1 MMSPVPITRDLIL
14 LGGGHTHA
22 LVLRKWAMHP
32 LPGVQVTL
40 VNPGVKAPYT
50 GMLPG
55 FVAGHYE
62 RQDLDIDLVRLAR
75 AADARLIVD
84 RAVGIDAVAKTIQL
98 ADRPEIPYDIL
109 SIDIGISSH
118 IPEPAS
124 ELPAILPAKPLGPF
138 ADAWGA
144 LVERVERENLA
155 ASIAVIGAGVAG
167 IELALA
173 IAYRLRRLGRPAAR
187 IQLIE
192 ATDEPMREINR
203 AARRKLMA
211 ELDQAGISVLT
222 NSGLEN
228 IDANADFVIS
238 AAGASP
244 HDWLT
249 DTSLTLEDGFIVVD
263 EHLQSVNTPD
273 VFAAGDCAHLS
284 HAPRPKA
291 GVFAVRQAPALFQ
304 NLQAALSTGEARA
317 YRPQRDYLKLIS
329 TGRRS
334 AITDKWGIGLSG
346 PWIWTWKDRIDRAF
360 MKQFIDP
367 IEMPRPDLPEHVAQ
381 GVEPLFEAYQT
392 ACGACGAKISQS
404 ALTNGLNA
412 AGDGAAPLSLEDA
425 AIVETASGFEVFT
438 TDHLRA
444 FNADPF
450 MLAKVAAIHAL
461 GDIWAMGA
469 APKTVL
475 ANIILPPL
483 APEKQSAMLAEI
495 MQGANT
501 VFNACG
507 VSITGGHTSSG
518 AELTIGYSIVGAT
531 PTQPI
536 QQSGAQAGDVLV
548 LTKPIGTGV
557 LLAAEMQQSVDGDDY
572 RSALI
577 SMCRMQDKASQH
589 LSRWVSAMTDVTGF
603 GLAGHLL
610 NILDASGRS
619 AKLDLDCIPLLPG
632 AAHLSERGIRST
644 LYSANASQQARIE
657 GENDHRVDL
666 LFDPQTCGG
675 LLACI
680 PSEAW
685 SDCRAAFESAD
696 EPIWKIGSIADGPPL
711 IRLTSTRPN
720 LQ

>member
-22 LVLRKWAMHP
+22 LVLRKWAMQP

-62 RQDLDIDLVRLAR
+62 RQDLDIDLVRLVR
-75 AADARLIVD
+75 AAGARLIVD
-84 RAVGIDAVAKTIQL
+84 RAIGIDSVARTVQL
-98 ADRPEIPYDIL
+98 ADRPAIPYDVL
-109 SIDIGISSH
+109 SIDVGISSH
-118 IPEPAS
+118 IPEPV
-124 ELPAILPAKPLGPF
+124 PAIPPILPAKPLGPF
-138 ADAWGA
+138 ADAWSA
-144 LVERVERENLA
+144 LVERVEREKFA

-167 IELALA
+167 VELALA
-173 IAYRLRRLGRPAAR
+173 IAYRLRSLGRPAAR

-203 AARRKLMA
+203 TARRELIA
-211 ELDQAGISVLT
+211 ELDQADVSLLT
-222 NSGLEN
+222 NSGLEK

-244 HDWLT
+244 HAWLT
-249 DTSLTLEDGFIVVD
+249 DTSLALEDGYIVVD

-291 GVFAVRQAPALFQ
+291 GVFAVRQAPVLFQ
-304 NLQAALSTGEARA
+304 NLRAALSTGDRRA

-346 PWIWTWKDRIDRAF
+346 PWMWTWKDRIDRAF

-367 IEMPRPDLPEHVAQ
+367 VEMPRPKLPEHVAR
-381 GVEPLFEAYQT
+381 GVEPLFEAHQK
-392 ACGACGAKISQS
+392 ACGACGAKISHS

-412 AGDGAAPLSLEDA
+412 AGDGASPLSLEDA
-425 AIVETASGFEVFT
+425 AIVETATGFEVFT

-483 APEKQSAMLAEI
+483 APDKQSAMLAEI
-495 MQGANT
+495 MHGANT
-501 VFNACG
+501 VFNTCG

-531 PTQPI
+531 PTHPI
-536 QQSGAQAGDVLV
+536 TQSGAQVGDILV
-548 LTKPIGTGV
+548 LTKPIGTGI
-557 LLAAEMQQSVDGDDY
+557 LLAAEMQQCVDGDDY

-577 SMCRMQDKASQH
+577 SMCRLQDKAAQQ
-589 LSRWVSAMTDVTGF
+589 LARVASAMTDVTGF

-610 NILDASGRS
+610 NILDASGVS
-619 AKLDLDCIPLLPG
+619 ANLDLDRVPILPG
-632 AAHLSERGIRST
+632 AARLSERGIRST
-644 LYSANASQQARIE
+644 LYPANAAQHARIE
-657 GENDHRVDL
+657 GDNDHRVDL

-685 SDCRAAFESAD
+685 FACRAAFDSAD
-696 EPIWKIGSIADGPPL
+696 EPIWKIGSITDGPPL
-711 IRLTSTRPN
+711 IRLTSA
-720 LQ
+720 